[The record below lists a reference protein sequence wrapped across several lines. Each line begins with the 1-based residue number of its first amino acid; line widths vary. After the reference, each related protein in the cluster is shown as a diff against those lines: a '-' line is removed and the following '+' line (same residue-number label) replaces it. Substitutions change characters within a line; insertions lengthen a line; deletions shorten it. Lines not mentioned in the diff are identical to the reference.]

1 MQPTQ
6 VADATA
12 SITQPDP
19 WAQWKRFAFP
29 GKRAT
34 EFVAQR
40 LDGRDA
46 MLATSD
52 NAASMLR
59 HKLRIEP
66 ADLGHVQ
73 FSWKV
78 PALIDGAD
86 MAVREMDDSPV
97 RVVLA
102 FDGDRST
109 FSGRNYRMNEMMKLL
124 TGEEMPYA
132 TLMYVWCNT
141 CERGT
146 VIHSPRTDRIRKIA
160 LEQGKQNLNQW
171 LDYERDIRADYLKA
185 YGEAPG
191 ALVGVA
197 LGTDTDN
204 THAQT
209 KAWYGKLTLS
219 GLEAR

>member
-1 MQPTQ
+1 MVDMFKLGKRAVPRYFFALRGLLSLSLGFAMLGCATQP
-6 VADATA
+6 A
-12 SITQPDP
+12 SVHAPANANVPSTQPDP
-19 WAQWKRFAFP
+19 WAQWQRFAFP

-86 MAVREMDDSPV
+86 MAVREVDDSPV
-97 RVVLA
+97 RSIQ
-102 FDGDRST
+102 FD
-109 FSGRNYRMNEMMKLL
+109 LL
-124 TGEEMPYA
+124 
-132 TLMYVWCNT
+132 
-141 CERGT
+141 
-146 VIHSPRTDRIRKIA
+146 K
-160 LEQGKQNLNQW
+160 
-171 LDYERDIRADYLKA
+171 
-185 YGEAPG
+185 
-191 ALVGVA
+191 
-197 LGTDTDN
+197 
-204 THAQT
+204 
-209 KAWYGKLTLS
+209 
-219 GLEAR
+219 